1 MAVDLKPDRKTRN
14 LARALWFD
22 APGRAV
28 LREEVLPPP
37 GPDEA
42 LVAMRFSALSRG
54 TERLVFSGRV
64 PAAQAPFMRA
74 PFQAGE
80 FSFPVKYGYCAVGEI
95 VEGPAERLGQNVF
108 CLHPHQDFF
117 VAPLAALRPIPE
129 GVPLRRAV
137 LAANLETAL
146 NGLWDSGAGPGDRI
160 LIVGAGLVGLL
171 VTALAAGL
179 PGAEVFVSDLDFSRE
194 NLALAFGARFVAP
207 ESAPRDVDLVFH
219 ASASAS
225 GLALALDCAGLE
237 AKVVEMSWYGEGDVA
252 VPLGGGFHHKRLQ
265 LVSSQVGQVSPSRR
279 PRWTYARRLD
289 KALDLLRDPRFDLLL
304 GEDTAFADLPRELP
318 RLLAPGAPGLA
329 ALIRY

>member
-1 MAVDLKPDRKTRN
+1 MAIDNKSDRKN
-14 LARALWFD
+14 QNFARALWIE
-22 APGRAV
+22 APGRAA
-28 LREEVLPPP
+28 LRDEALRPP
-37 GPDEA
+37 GPEEA

-74 PFQAGE
+74 PFQVGD

-95 VEGPAERLGQNVF
+95 LDGPAERLGQNVF

-117 VAPLAALRPIPE
+117 VAPLAALRPVPE
-129 GVPLRRAV
+129 RVPLRRAV
-137 LAANLETAL
+137 VAANLETAL
-146 NGLWDSGAGPGDRI
+146 NALWDSGAGPGDRI
-160 LIVGAGLVGLL
+160 LVIGAGLVGLL
-171 VTALAAGL
+171 VAALAAGL
-179 PGAEVFVSDLDFSRE
+179 PGAEVFVSDLDPSRE
-194 NLALAFGARFVAP
+194 KLAAGFGATFVAP
-207 ESAPRDVDLVFH
+207 DSAPREVDVAFH

-237 AKVVEMSWYGEGDVA
+237 AKVVELSWYGEGDVA
-252 VPLGGGFHHKRLQ
+252 VPLGGAFHHKRLQ
-265 LVSSQVGQVSPSRR
+265 IISSQVGQVSPSRR
-279 PRWTYARRLD
+279 PRWTFPRRLD

-304 GEDTAFADLPRELP
+304 GEETAFDDLPRELP